1 MSSDS
6 NNNIAINA
14 LLKHPVWEDKRFFW
28 LTGSYGIIIAVLYLA
43 LPIAIESL
51 IGSITYTATIQPV
64 LIVSIILVF
73 LLTLSGF
80 LTLLQKHLIEI
91 YYRASFVRLT
101 TDFFIK
107 AIYANQKEFHQKNTS
122 DLIGRYFEIFSIQ
135 KSSAVLILEGM
146 LIFLQIL
153 VSIILVSFYHP
164 YLFILNVICICVIA
178 LTWQIFFTKA
188 IDRAI
193 QKSRSKFKVFALL
206 NDVFRMNRFFKS
218 KKNKDFVISQSKN
231 LLKDYVLKSQDYWRV
246 ALKQNIILVL
256 LYLFMTMSLF
266 TVGSFLVINGQLSL
280 GQLVAAEIIFT
291 GILIS
296 ISKLGYYFD
305 LFYNLVA
312 SSDELTDVFSIP
324 DESISD
330 LSPVTNTIKKGE
342 VLLKFNKAIYQDLAL
357 QSYEFNL
364 SFESGTLNRLFF
376 KNNSVRDVFIDLMM
390 NYLEPTHGAIQ
401 FNKVNI
407 SLYNQHDLR
416 DDICI
421 IDNTDV
427 FTCTV
432 REFLLMGDDTFD
444 HTYFQLVLDLVELD
458 KVIRL
463 LPQELDTA
471 IIGTGYPF
479 TNDQIVLLKIAR
491 ALIFKPKILVLTEAF
506 DCLSINVRK
515 KILQFIAQK
524 GEIMILHCTNY
535 LDDIYAYEHYIY
547 INYVGHF
554 QASHFIEFQKT
565 VVQMQQTHAARKQ

>member
-6 NNNIAINA
+6 NNNIVISA
-14 LLKHPVWEDKRFFW
+14 LLKYPVWEDKRFFW

-51 IGSITYTATIQPV
+51 IGSITYTATLQPV
-64 LIVSIILVF
+64 LIVSIILIF
-73 LLTLSGF
+73 LLTLSGI

-107 AIYANQKEFHQKNTS
+107 AIYANQKAFHQHNTS
-122 DLIGRYFEIFSIQ
+122 DLNGRYFEIFSIQ

-146 LIFLQIL
+146 LIALQIL

-164 YLFILNVICICVIA
+164 YLFILNIICICVIV
-178 LTWQIFFTKA
+178 LTWQLFFKKA

-193 QKSRSKFKVFALL
+193 QKSRAKFKVFALL

-231 LLKDYVLKSQDYWRV
+231 LLKDYVLKCQNYWRV

-266 TVGSFLVINGQLSL
+266 TVGSFLVIKGQLSL

-296 ISKLGYYFD
+296 ISRLGYYFD

-312 SSDELTDVFSIP
+312 SSEELTDVFSIP

-330 LSPVTNTIKKGE
+330 LSPETNTIKKGE
-342 VLLKFNKAIYQDLAL
+342 VLLKFNKSTYQDDEL
-357 QSYEFNL
+357 QSYEFNF
-364 SFESGTLNRLFF
+364 SFESGSLNRLFF
-376 KNNSVRDVFIDLMM
+376 KSNAVRDVFIDLMM
-390 NYLEPTHGAIQ
+390 NYVEPIHGAIQ
-401 FNKVNI
+401 FNNVNI

-416 DDICI
+416 DDICVI
-421 IDNTDV
+421 ENTDV

-432 REFLLMGDDTFD
+432 REFLLMGNDKFD
-444 HTYFQLVLDLVELD
+444 YSYFQSVLDLVELD
-458 KVIRL
+458 KVIRQ
-463 LPQELDTA
+463 LPQELDTL
-471 IIGTGYPF
+471 IIGSGYPF
-479 TNDQIVLLKIAR
+479 MKDQIILLKIAR
-491 ALIFKPKILVLTEAF
+491 TLICKPKILVLTEAF
-506 DCLSINVRK
+506 DCLSMNARK
-515 KILQFIAQK
+515 KILQFIAEK
-524 GEIMILHCTNY
+524 GEMMLLHCANY
-535 LDDIYAYEHYIY
+535 LDDIYAYEKYLY
-547 INYVGHF
+547 INESGHF
-554 QASHFIEFQKT
+554 QASHFIEFQKI
-565 VVQMQQTHAARKQ
+565 VVQMQQMHAAEK